1 MYLFVPTLRRKL
13 LLSVSQ
19 NNSIQILFWWIKL
32 DECWISFLSNNHL
45 PFLIVI
51 WSFLNWPRIWLSL
64 RRLKGWHLVLN
75 YLNADRSH
83 YILRFVQTRDVRPEI
98 IFLSICFYVA
108 WAGGFGVVSD
118 SLYPFEHKPLV
129 GVVNKILVFE
139 IVSAYILV
147 IQVNRIL
154 IHFISIVRMILNGQM
169 RVFLHL
175 QSKTLVIR

>member
-1 MYLFVPTLRRKL
+1 M
-13 LLSVSQ
+13 
-19 NNSIQILFWWIKL
+19 
-32 DECWISFLSNNHL
+32 
-45 PFLIVI
+45 
-51 WSFLNWPRIWLSL
+51 
-64 RRLKGWHLVLN
+64 
-75 YLNADRSH
+75 
-83 YILRFVQTRDVRPEI
+83 RFVQTRDVRPEI